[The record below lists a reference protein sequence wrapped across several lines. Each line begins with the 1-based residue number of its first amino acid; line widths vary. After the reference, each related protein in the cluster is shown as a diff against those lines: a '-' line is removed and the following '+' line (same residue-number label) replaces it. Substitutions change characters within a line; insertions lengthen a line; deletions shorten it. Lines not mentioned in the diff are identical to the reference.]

1 MSAAVLL
8 AGFLAFSGC
17 LAVHVVLWRLARPR
31 SDMRALFTI
40 FLIAPS
46 AVALLLAAAAAV
58 APGAGLPDGLDVA
71 AALLLHGALSSA
83 YIQSYPAAQAM
94 APSLEIAYAVRRS
107 MPRGLSRAELLARL
121 NTRALVQE
129 RVEDLVADRLVRL
142 EGGRYVL
149 TPASAGLVRFFLG
162 LRALLGLRQPGG

>member
-1 MSAAVLL
+1 MSAAVLP
-8 AGFLAFSGC
+8 AGFLSFAVC
-17 LAVHVVLWRLARPR
+17 LVVHVALWRVARPR
-31 SDMRALFTI
+31 SDMRALFAI
-40 FLIAPS
+40 FFVAPS
-46 AVALLLAAAAAV
+46 SVALLVAV
-58 APGAGLPDGLDVA
+58 AGAIAPGAGSPDGLDVA
-71 AALLLHGALSSA
+71 ATLLLHWALSSA
-83 YIQSYPAAQAM
+83 YVQSYPAAQAM

-149 TPASAGLVRFFLG
+149 TPASARLVRFFLG
-162 LRALLGLRQPGG
+162 LRALLGLRRPGG